1 MTPPDVSD
9 EDLTRKQKREQAR
22 AERKA
27 VEEAQAS
34 SALRKKR
41 LTTLGIVAAVV
52 VVAIAVI
59 AIAAGSGGGSKA
71 VSSGS
76 KEAKATIS
84 DVETTVGGIPQ
95 SANVIGSP
103 NAPVTLVYYGD
114 LECPIC
120 RDFTLG
126 AFPTIVQKWVR
137 NGKVKV
143 EYRSLETATHEPET
157 FKMQQVAALAAGKQG
172 KMWQYLELFYHEQK
186 EEGSGYATEAF
197 FQEIAHQVPGLNF
210 QQWMNDRNNIAY
222 SNQVAAD
229 GQAAANAGYNGTPT
243 FEIGK
248 SGGALKK
255 LEYQSLTE
263 SGSFDQAIE
272 ELLKA

>member
-1 MTPPDVSD
+1 MTPVESNE

-27 VEEAQAS
+27 MEEAEAA
-34 SALRKKR
+34 SALRRKR
-41 LTTLGIVAAVV
+41 LTTLGIAAAVV
-52 VVAIAVI
+52 VVAIVVI
-59 AIAAGSGGGSKA
+59 AVAAGSGGGSKKVA
-71 VSSGS
+71 SGS
-76 KEAKATIS
+76 PEAKATAAT
-84 DVETTVGGIPQ
+84 VETTVGGISQ
-95 SANVIGSP
+95 TSNTLGNP

-126 AFPTIVQKWVR
+126 AFPAIVQKWVR
-137 NGKVKV
+137 TGKVKV
-143 EYRSLETATHEPET
+143 EYRSLETATREPEV
-157 FKMQQVAALAAGKQG
+157 FKAQQIAALAAGKQG

-197 FQEIAHQVPGLNF
+197 FQEIARQVPGLNF
-210 QQWMNDRNNIAY
+210 QQWMNDRNNAAY
-222 SNQVAAD
+222 ANQVATD
-229 GQAAANAGYNGTPT
+229 QQAATNAGYNGTPT

-248 SGGALKK
+248 TGGALKK

-263 SGSFDQAIE
+263 STSFDQAIE
-272 ELLKA
+272 ELLKG